1 MFDLRKDRLPLQK
14 GRIIMKPFLDIL
26 NTRPLFIDGAMGTL
40 LQSRG
45 LAPGELPELWNI
57 THPEALTDI
66 HCAYRTAGADIL
78 LSNTFGANRYK
89 LEKESGRAAELVSAA
104 VSLAKAAAGDQAYV
118 GLDIG
123 STGKLLKPYGDL
135 DFEDAYSA
143 FAEQID
149 AGAAAGADLIVIETM
164 SDIYE
169 TKAALLAAKEHS
181 TLPVLVSLTFDES
194 GKLLTGADIPTA
206 AAVVE
211 GLGAD
216 VIGLNCGLGP
226 KQMLQLLPQLRAAC
240 SLPIAVSPNAGL
252 PVVIDGKTC
261 FLVEPEE
268 FAEDCRALLEGGAA
282 IVGGCCGTTPE
293 HIAAMKNACEN
304 VRILPPE
311 KQRRTLVTSY
321 THTVEL
327 GHAPLIIGERLNPTG
342 KAMLKQALRENNMD
356 YLCREA
362 IAQADN
368 GAHILDVNVGL
379 PEIDEPAMLCN
390 AVTAIQSVSDLP
402 LQLDTSNTEALAQAL
417 RIYNGRPLINSV
429 NGGADSMAAVFP
441 LAKKYGAAVVA
452 LTLDENGIPDTAAGR
467 IAIAEKILS
476 VAKTYGLSEKDL
488 VVDALAMTVSTGPDN
503 ANIALETLSYV
514 RHTLHMN
521 TVLGVSNISF
531 GLPHREKLNAA
542 FFTMAMSRGLS
553 AGIVNPGDEN
563 MMDAY
568 RSYCA
573 LTGFDSHC
581 RVYIDHYSAQTE
593 EKKPAVSAA
602 DMTLRQAVVRGL
614 IHEAAEKT
622 AVLLEN
628 REPLA
633 IIDGELIPALDEVGA
648 GFEAK
653 KVFLPQLLM
662 SADAA
667 KAAFDVLKARMSA
680 TGTAQEVK
688 GRVILAT
695 VKGDVH
701 DIGKNIVKTLL
712 ENYGFDVLDLGKDV
726 APEVILETAQQ
737 ENISLVGLSALMT
750 TTVPYMEETIRLLRA
765 NKPDCRVMVG
775 GAVLTADYAHQ
786 IGADF
791 YGKDAMSSVRYAEER
806 FAETQS

>member
-1 MFDLRKDRLPLQK
+1 
-14 GRIIMKPFLDIL
+14 MKPFRETLGL
-26 NTRPLFIDGAMGTL
+26 RPLFIDGAMGTL

-45 LAPGELPELWNI
+45 LGPGELPELWNV
-57 THPEALTDI
+57 THPDVLLDI
-66 HCAYRTAGADIL
+66 HRAYLDAGADIL
-78 LSNTFGANRYK
+78 LANTFGANRYK
-89 LEKESGRAAELVSAA
+89 LEKESGRVAELVTAA
-104 VSLAKAAAGDQAYV
+104 ISLAKEAACGQAYV
-118 GLDIG
+118 ALDIG

-135 DFEDAYSA
+135 DFEDAYVA
-143 FAEQID
+143 YAEMID

-169 TKAALLAAKEHS
+169 TKAALLAAREHCD
-181 TLPVLVSLTFDES
+181 LPVLVSLTFDES

-226 KQMLQLLPQLRAAC
+226 KQMLKLLPQLRDAC
-240 SLPIAVSPNAGL
+240 SIPIAVSPNAGL
-252 PVVIDGKTC
+252 PVVVDGKTC
-261 FLVEPEE
+261 FLVEPDE
-268 FAEDCRALLEGGAA
+268 FAADCRALLEGGAA

-293 HIAAMKNACEN
+293 HITAMVNTCRDAQ
-304 VRILPPE
+304 ILPPE
-311 KQRRTLVTSY
+311 QHRRTIVASY

-327 GHAPLIIGERLNPTG
+327 GRAPLIIGERLNPTG
-342 KAMLKQALRENNMD
+342 KAALKQALRENNMD

-379 PEIDEPAMLCN
+379 PEIDEPAMLCG
-390 AVTAIQSVSDLP
+390 AVEAIQSVSDLP
-402 LQLDTSNTEALAQAL
+402 LQLDTSNTEALAKAL

-452 LTLDENGIPDTAAGR
+452 LTLDEGGIPGTAAGR
-467 IAIAEKILS
+467 IAIAEKILAT
-476 VAKTYGLSEKDL
+476 AKTYGLSEKDL

-503 ANIALETLSYV
+503 ANIALETLDYV

-581 RVYIDHYSAQTE
+581 GAYIAHYNAQAE
-593 EKKPAVSAA
+593 EKKPKIAVS
-602 DMTLRQAVVRGL
+602 DMTLHQAVVRGL
-614 IHEAAEKT
+614 IHEAADKT
-622 AVLLEN
+622 AALLEN
-628 REPLA
+628 RAPLD

-680 TGTAQEVK
+680 SGTAQEVK

-712 ENYGFDVLDLGKDV
+712 ENYGFDVVDLGKDV
-726 APEVILETAQQ
+726 APEVIAETAQR
-737 ENISLVGLSALMT
+737 EDISLVGLSALMT
-750 TTVPYMEETIRLLRA
+750 TTVPYMEETIRLLRTE
-765 NKPDCRVMVG
+765 KPGCRVMVG
-775 GAVLTADYAHQ
+775 GAVLTADYARQ

-791 YGKDAMSSVRYAEER
+791 YGKDAMSTVRYAEEV
-806 FAETQS
+806 FGA

>member
-1 MFDLRKDRLPLQK
+1 
-14 GRIIMKPFLDIL
+14 MKKTFLETL

-45 LAPGELPELWNI
+45 LGPGELPELWNV
-57 THPEALTDI
+57 THPEVLLDI
-66 HCAYRTAGADIL
+66 HRAYLDAGADIL
-78 LSNTFGANRYK
+78 LANTFGANRFK
-89 LEKESGRAAELVSAA
+89 LERESGRVAELVTAA
-104 VSLAKAAAGDQAYV
+104 ISLAKEAAQGQAYIA
-118 GLDIG
+118 LDIG

-135 DFEDAYSA
+135 DFEDAYA
-143 FAEQID
+143 AYAEMID

-181 TLPVLVSLTFDES
+181 DLPVLVSLTFDES

-226 KQMLQLLPQLRAAC
+226 KQMRKLLPQLRDTC
-240 SLPIAVSPNAGL
+240 SIPIAVSPNAGL
-252 PVVIDGKTC
+252 PVVVDGKTC

-268 FAEDCRALLEGGAA
+268 FAADCRALLEGGAA
-282 IVGGCCGTTPE
+282 IVGGCCGTTPT
-293 HIAAMKNACEN
+293 HIAAMVNAC
-304 VRILPPE
+304 RDTQILPP
-311 KQRRTLVTSY
+311 QQHHRTIVASY

-327 GHAPLIIGERLNPTG
+327 GQAPLIIGERLNPTG
-342 KAMLKQALRENNMD
+342 KKALKQALRENNMD

-379 PEIDEPAMLCN
+379 PEIDEPAMLCG
-390 AVTAIQSVSDLP
+390 AVEAIQSVSDLP
-402 LQLDTSNTEALAQAL
+402 LQLDTSDADALAKAL

-452 LTLDENGIPDTAAGR
+452 LTLDEGGIPDTAAGR
-467 IAIAEKILS
+467 IAIAEKILAT
-476 VAKTYGLSEKDL
+476 AKTYGLSEKDL

-503 ANIALETLSYV
+503 ANIALETLDYV

-581 RVYIDHYSAQTE
+581 AAYIAHYSAQAE
-593 EKKPAVSAA
+593 EKKPKVSVSN
-602 DMTLRQAVVRGL
+602 MTLHQAVVRGL

-622 AVLLEN
+622 VALLETLP
-628 REPLA
+628 PLD

-653 KVFLPQLLM
+653 NVFLPQLLM

-667 KAAFDVLKARMSA
+667 KAAFDVLKTHMTAS
-680 TGTAQEVK
+680 GTAQEVK

-712 ENYGFDVLDLGKDV
+712 ENYGFDVVDLGKDV
-726 APEVILETAQQ
+726 APEVIAETAQR
-737 ENISLVGLSALMT
+737 EDISLVGLSALMT
-750 TTVPYMEETIRLLRA
+750 TTVPYMEETIRLLRTE
-765 NKPDCRVMVG
+765 KPGCCVMVG
-775 GAVLTADYAHQ
+775 GAVLTADYARQ

-791 YGKDAMSSVRYAEER
+791 YGKDAMSTVRYAEEV
-806 FAETQS
+806 FGA

>member
-1 MFDLRKDRLPLQK
+1 
-14 GRIIMKPFLDIL
+14 
-26 NTRPLFIDGAMGTL
+26 MGTL

-45 LAPGELPELWNI
+45 LGPGELPETWNVS
-57 THPEALTDI
+57 HPDVLRDI
-66 HCAYRTAGADIL
+66 HRTYAAAGADIL
-78 LSNTFGANRYK
+78 LANTFGANRYK
-89 LEKESGRAAELVSAA
+89 LEDQAHRVGELIGAGIT
-104 VSLAKAAAGDQAYV
+104 LAREAAGEQCYIA
-118 GLDIG
+118 LDVG

-135 DFEDAYSA
+135 EFEDAYSA
-143 FAEQID
+143 FAEMVD
-149 AGAAAGADLIVIETM
+149 AAATAQADLIVIETM

-181 TLPVLVSLTFDES
+181 DLPVLVSLTFDES

-226 KQMLQLLPQLRAAC
+226 KQMLALLPQLRAAC

-261 FLVEPEE
+261 FLVDSEE
-268 FAEDCRALLEGGAA
+268 FAADCRALLEGGAA

-293 HIAAMKNACEN
+293 HISAMVRACRD
-304 VRILPPE
+304 VSVAQPAPVT
-311 KQRRTLVTSY
+311 RTLVTSY

-327 GHAPLIIGERLNPTG
+327 GQAPLIIGERLNPTG
-342 KAMLKQALRENNMD
+342 KKALKEALRKKDMD

-362 IAQADN
+362 IAQTDN

-379 PEIDEPAMLCN
+379 PEIDEPEMLCS
-390 AVTAIQSVSDLP
+390 AVRAIQSVCDLP
-402 LQLDTSNTEALAQAL
+402 LQLDTSDPVALAQAL

-452 LTLDENGIPDTAAGR
+452 LTLDEDGIPETAAGR
-467 IAIAEKILS
+467 IAIAEKIL
-476 VAKTYGLSEKDL
+476 ATARTYGLSEKDL
-488 VVDALAMTVSTGPDN
+488 VVDALAMTVSTGADN

-553 AGIVNPGDEN
+553 AGIVNPGDAA

-568 RSYCA
+568 SAYCA

-581 RVYIDHYSAQTE
+581 RNYIERYSVQEDA
-593 EKKPAVSAA
+593 PAGAKSAPSGSA
-602 DMTLRQAVVRGL
+602 DMTLRQAVMRGL
-614 IHEAAEKT
+614 GREAAEKT
-622 AVLLEN
+622 TALLQQQ
-628 REPLA
+628 RAPLE

-662 SADAA
+662 AADAA
-667 KAAFDVLKARMSA
+667 KAAFDVLKAHMSA
-680 TGTAQEVK
+680 VGGDQESK

-712 ENYGFDVLDLGKDV
+712 ENYGFDVVDLGKDV
-726 APEVILETAQQ
+726 EPEQIVRCALDEQ
-737 ENISLVGLSALMT
+737 ISLVGLSALMT
-750 TTVPYMEETIRLLRA
+750 TTVPYMEETIRLLRRE
-765 NKPDCRVMVG
+765 KPDCRVMVG
-775 GAVLTADYAHQ
+775 GAVLTADYARQ
-786 IGADF
+786 IGADY
-791 YGKDAMSSVRYAEER
+791 YGKDAMSSVRYAESVC
-806 FAETQS
+806 AG

>member
-1 MFDLRKDRLPLQK
+1 
-14 GRIIMKPFLDIL
+14 MKKTFLETL

-45 LAPGELPELWNI
+45 LGPGELPELWNV
-57 THPEALTDI
+57 THPEVLLDI
-66 HCAYRTAGADIL
+66 HRAYLDAGADIL
-78 LSNTFGANRYK
+78 LANTFGANRFK
-89 LEKESGRAAELVSAA
+89 LERESGRVAELVTAA
-104 VSLAKAAAGDQAYV
+104 ISLAKEAAQGQAYV
-118 GLDIG
+118 ALDIG

-135 DFEDAYSA
+135 DFEDAYA
-143 FAEQID
+143 AYAEMID

-181 TLPVLVSLTFDES
+181 DLPVLVSLTFDES

-226 KQMLQLLPQLRAAC
+226 KQMRKLLPQLRDAC
-240 SLPIAVSPNAGL
+240 SIPIAVSPNAGL
-252 PVVIDGKTC
+252 PVVVDGKTC

-268 FAEDCRALLEGGAA
+268 FAADCRALLESGAA
-282 IVGGCCGTTPE
+282 IVGGCCGTTPA
-293 HIAAMKNACEN
+293 HIAAMVNAC
-304 VRILPPE
+304 RDTQILPP
-311 KQRRTLVTSY
+311 QQHHRTIVASY

-327 GHAPLIIGERLNPTG
+327 GQAPLIIGERLNPTG
-342 KAMLKQALRENNMD
+342 KKALKQALRENNMD

-362 IAQADN
+362 IAQVDN

-379 PEIDEPAMLCN
+379 PEIDEPAMLCG
-390 AVTAIQSVSDLP
+390 AVEAIQSVSDLP
-402 LQLDTSNTEALAQAL
+402 LQLDTSDADALAKAL

-452 LTLDENGIPDTAAGR
+452 LTLDEGGIPDTAAGR
-467 IAIAEKILS
+467 IAIAEKILAT
-476 VAKTYGLSEKDL
+476 AKTYGLSEKDL

-503 ANIALETLSYV
+503 ANIALETLDYV

-581 RVYIDHYSAQTE
+581 AAYIAHYSAQAE
-593 EKKPAVSAA
+593 EKKPKVSVS
-602 DMTLRQAVVRGL
+602 DMTLHQAVVRGL

-622 AVLLEN
+622 AALLETLA
-628 REPLA
+628 PLD

-667 KAAFDVLKARMSA
+667 KAAFDVLKTHMTAS
-680 TGTAQEVK
+680 GTAQEVK

-712 ENYGFDVLDLGKDV
+712 ENYGFDVVDLGKDV
-726 APEVILETAQQ
+726 APEVIAETAQR
-737 ENISLVGLSALMT
+737 EDISLVGLSALMT
-750 TTVPYMEETIRLLRA
+750 TTVPYMEETIRLLRTE
-765 NKPDCRVMVG
+765 KPGCRVMVG
-775 GAVLTADYAHQ
+775 GAVLTADYARQ

-791 YGKDAMSSVRYAEER
+791 YGKDAMSTVRYAEEV
-806 FAETQS
+806 FGA

>member
-1 MFDLRKDRLPLQK
+1 
-14 GRIIMKPFLDIL
+14 MKPFRELL
-26 NTRPLFIDGAMGTL
+26 GTRPLFIDGAMGTM

-45 LAPGELPELWNI
+45 LGPGELPELWNVS
-57 THPEALTDI
+57 HPDVLLDI
-66 HCAYRTAGADIL
+66 HRAYRDAGADIL
-78 LSNTFGANRYK
+78 YANTFGANRYK
-89 LEKESGRAAELVSAA
+89 LEQESGRVGELIPAAIKLAKEAAE
-104 VSLAKAAAGDQAYV
+104 DRAYV
-118 GLDIG
+118 ALDIG

-135 DFEDAYSA
+135 DFEDAYDA
-143 FAEQID
+143 YAEMID
-149 AGAAAGADLIVIETM
+149 AGAASGADLIVIETM

-181 TLPVLVSLTFDES
+181 DLPVLVSLTFDEA

-226 KQMLQLLPQLRAAC
+226 KQMLKLLPQLRAAC
-240 SLPIAVSPNAGL
+240 SLPVAVSPNAGL
-252 PVVIDGKTC
+252 PVVINGKTC
-261 FLVEPEE
+261 FMVEADE
-268 FAEDCRALLEGGAA
+268 FAADCRALIDNGAA
-282 IVGGCCGTTPE
+282 IVGGCCGTTPA
-293 HIAAMKNACEN
+293 HIAAMADACRGAE
-304 VRILPPE
+304 VLPPE
-311 KQRRTLVTSY
+311 HHSRTIVTSY
-321 THTVEL
+321 THTAEL
-327 GHAPLIIGERLNPTG
+327 GQTPLIIGERLNPTG
-342 KAMLKQALRENNMD
+342 KAALKQALRNKDMD

-379 PEIDEPAMLCN
+379 PEIDEPEMLCA
-390 AVTAIQSVSDLP
+390 AVQAIQSVSDLP
-402 LQLDTSNTEALAQAL
+402 LQLDTSNTEALARAL

-429 NGGADSMAAVFP
+429 NGGEASMAAVFP

-452 LTLDENGIPDTAAGR
+452 LTLDEGGIPDTAAGR
-467 IAIAEKILS
+467 IAIAERILDT
-476 VAKTYGLSEKDL
+476 ARTYGLSEKDL

-503 ANIALETLSYV
+503 AKIAMETLDYV

-542 FFTMAMSRGLS
+542 FFTMAMTRGLS
-553 AGIVNPGDEN
+553 AGIVNPGDAN

-581 RVYIDHYSAQTE
+581 QTYIAYCSTQGEAQ
-593 EKKPAVSAA
+593 KPKVSAA
-602 DMTLRQAVVRGL
+602 DMTLRQAVLRGL

-622 AVLLEN
+622 AALLETQ
-628 REPLA
+628 EPLT

-667 KAAFDVLKARMSA
+667 KAAFDVLKARMNAS
-680 TGTAQEVK
+680 GKAQAVK

-701 DIGKNIVKTLL
+701 DIGKNIVKTLM
-712 ENYGFDVLDLGKDV
+712 ENYGFDVIDLGKDV
-726 APEVILETAQQ
+726 APETILETVKQ
-737 ENISLVGLSALMT
+737 EDISLVGLSALMT
-750 TTVPYMEETIRLLRA
+750 TTVPYMEKTIRLLRA
-765 NKPDCRVMVG
+765 EKPGCRVMVG
-775 GAVLTADYAHQ
+775 GAVLTNAYAQQ

-791 YGKDAMSSVRYAEER
+791 YGKDAMSSVRYAEEV
-806 FAETQS
+806 FGA